1 MFRNKKIAVIVAAAG
16 SGSRM
21 GSGIPKQYRNIGGIP
36 MLIRTLNRFRDH
48 GAFDVFCVVAD
59 KEHLTLAESLLKG
72 AGYSGGRVVAGGAQ
86 RHESVY
92 QGLLSLPEDVD
103 YVLIHDAARPFVS
116 QKIIDDTL
124 EQVLLYNAVVVGVPP
139 KDSMLKALGNH
150 EGAGW
155 ASAYLNRKELVSVQT
170 PQAFS
175 RELILDAM
183 EKAMASGN
191 FGTDDGSLVLQ
202 AGFPLRV
209 ITGDY
214 KNSKITTREDLPLE
228 TRVGN
233 GFDVH
238 QLVEGRKLI
247 LGGVDIPH
255 EKGLLGHSDADV
267 LTHAIMDALLGAAGE
282 GDIGRHFPDTSRDYK
297 DISSLVL
304 LERVSSILKEKGWA
318 IGNIDATLLCQRPKL
333 AGYMETMGENLA
345 RILGIGMDQIG
356 IKATTTEKLGF
367 AGREEG
373 IACTAVCLIYKQ
385 Y

>member
-1 MFRNKKIAVIVAAAG
+1 MINNKKIAVIIAAAG

-36 MLIRTLNRFRDH
+36 MLIRTLQKFRDH

-59 KEHLTLAESLLKG
+59 KEHLSLAQGLLDQ
-72 AGYSGGRVVAGGAQ
+72 AGFSETRVVEGGKQ
-86 RHESVY
+86 RHESIY
-92 QGLLSLPEDVD
+92 LGLRDLPEDVD
-103 YVLIHDAARPFVS
+103 YVVIHDAARPFVS

-139 KDSMLKALGNH
+139 KDSMLKAPENQDGT
-150 EGAGW
+150 GW
-155 ASAYLNRKELVSVQT
+155 VSEYLTRKELVSAQT

-175 RELILDAM
+175 REWILDAM
-183 EKAMASGN
+183 DQGEASGN
-191 FGTDDGSLVLQ
+191 FGTDDGFLILQ
-202 AGFPLRV
+202 AGYPLRV
-209 ITGDY
+209 IAGDY

-247 LGGVDIPH
+247 LGGMEIPH

-282 GDIGRHFPDTSRDYK
+282 GDIGRHFPDTSQEYK
-297 DISSLVL
+297 DISSLLL
-304 LERVSSILKEKGWA
+304 LERVSTILKEKGWT

-333 AGYMETMGENLA
+333 AGYMKSMEENLA
-345 RILGIGMDQIG
+345 RALGIGMDQIG
-356 IKATTTEKLGF
+356 VKATTTEKLGF
-367 AGREEG
+367 TGREEG
-373 IACTAVCLIYKQ
+373 IACMAVCLINK
-385 Y
+385 

>member
-1 MFRNKKIAVIVAAAG
+1 MINNKKIAVIIAAAG

-36 MLIRTLNRFRDH
+36 MLIRTLQKFRDH

-59 KEHLTLAESLLKG
+59 KEHLSLAQGLLDQ
-72 AGYSGGRVVAGGAQ
+72 AGFSETRVVEGGKQ
-86 RHESVY
+86 RHESIY
-92 QGLLSLPEDVD
+92 QGLRDLPEDVD
-103 YVLIHDAARPFVS
+103 YVVIHDAARPFVS

-139 KDSMLKALGNH
+139 KDSMLKAPENQDGT
-150 EGAGW
+150 GW
-155 ASAYLNRKELVSVQT
+155 VSEYLTRKELVSVQT

-175 RELILDAM
+175 REWILDAM
-183 EKAMASGN
+183 DQREASGN
-191 FGTDDGSLVLQ
+191 FGTDDGFLILQ
-202 AGFPLRV
+202 AGYPLRV
-209 ITGDY
+209 IAGDY

-247 LGGVDIPH
+247 LGGMEIPH

-282 GDIGRHFPDTSRDYK
+282 GDIGRHFPDTSQEYK
-297 DISSLVL
+297 DISSLLL
-304 LERVSSILKEKGWA
+304 LERVSTILKEKGWT

-333 AGYMETMGENLA
+333 AGYMKSMEENLA
-345 RILGIGMDQIG
+345 RALGIGMDQIG
-356 IKATTTEKLGF
+356 VKATTTEKLGF
-367 AGREEG
+367 TGREEG
-373 IACTAVCLIYKQ
+373 IACMAVCLINK
-385 Y
+385 

>member
-1 MFRNKKIAVIVAAAG
+1 MINNKKIAVIIAAAG

-36 MLIRTLNRFRDH
+36 MLIRTLQKFRDH

-59 KEHLTLAESLLKG
+59 KEHLSLAQGLLDQ
-72 AGYSGGRVVAGGAQ
+72 AGFSETRVVEGGKQ
-86 RHESVY
+86 RHESIY
-92 QGLLSLPEDVD
+92 LGLRDLPEDVD
-103 YVLIHDAARPFVS
+103 YVVIHDAARPFVS

-139 KDSMLKALGNH
+139 KDSMLKAPENQDGT
-150 EGAGW
+150 GW
-155 ASAYLNRKELVSVQT
+155 VSEYLTRKELVSVQT

-175 RELILDAM
+175 REWILDAM
-183 EKAMASGN
+183 DQGEASGN
-191 FGTDDGSLVLQ
+191 FGTDDGFLILQ
-202 AGFPLRV
+202 AGYPLRV
-209 ITGDY
+209 IAGDY

-247 LGGVDIPH
+247 LGGLEIPH

-282 GDIGRHFPDTSRDYK
+282 GDIGRHFPDTSQEYK
-297 DISSLVL
+297 DISSLLL
-304 LERVSSILKEKGWA
+304 LERVSTILKEKGWT

-333 AGYMETMGENLA
+333 AGYMKSMEENLA
-345 RILGIGMDQIG
+345 RALGIGMDQIG
-356 IKATTTEKLGF
+356 VKATTTEKLGF
-367 AGREEG
+367 TGREEG
-373 IACTAVCLIYKQ
+373 IACMAVCLINK
-385 Y
+385 

>member
-1 MFRNKKIAVIVAAAG
+1 MINNKKIAVIIAAAG

-36 MLIRTLNRFRDH
+36 MLIRTLQKFRDH

-59 KEHLTLAESLLKG
+59 KEHLSLAQGLLDQ
-72 AGYSGGRVVAGGAQ
+72 AGFSETRVVEGGKQ
-86 RHESVY
+86 RHESIY
-92 QGLLSLPEDVD
+92 LGLRDLPEDVD
-103 YVLIHDAARPFVS
+103 YVVIHDAARPFVS

-139 KDSMLKALGNH
+139 KDSMLKAPENQDGT
-150 EGAGW
+150 GW
-155 ASAYLNRKELVSVQT
+155 ASEYLTRKELVSVQT

-175 RELILDAM
+175 REWILDAM
-183 EKAMASGN
+183 DQGEASGN
-191 FGTDDGSLVLQ
+191 FGTDDGFLILQ
-202 AGFPLRV
+202 AGYPLRV
-209 ITGDY
+209 IAGDY

-247 LGGVDIPH
+247 LGGMEIPH

-282 GDIGRHFPDTSRDYK
+282 GDIGRHFPDTSQEYK
-297 DISSLVL
+297 DISSLLL
-304 LERVSSILKEKGWA
+304 LERVSTILKEKGWT

-333 AGYMETMGENLA
+333 AGYMKSMEENLA
-345 RILGIGMDQIG
+345 RALGIGMDQIG
-356 IKATTTEKLGF
+356 VKATTTEKLGF
-367 AGREEG
+367 TGREEG
-373 IACTAVCLIYKQ
+373 IACMAVCLINK
-385 Y
+385 

>member
-1 MFRNKKIAVIVAAAG
+1 MINNKKIAVIIAAAG

-36 MLIRTLNRFRDH
+36 MLIRTLQKFRDH

-59 KEHLTLAESLLKG
+59 KEHLSLAQGLLDQ
-72 AGYSGGRVVAGGAQ
+72 AGFSETRVVEGGKQ
-86 RHESVY
+86 RHESIY
-92 QGLLSLPEDVD
+92 QGLRDLPEDVD
-103 YVLIHDAARPFVS
+103 YVVIHDAARPFVS

-139 KDSMLKALGNH
+139 KDSMLKAPENQDGT
-150 EGAGW
+150 GW
-155 ASAYLNRKELVSVQT
+155 VSEYLTRKELVSVQT

-175 RELILDAM
+175 REWILDAM
-183 EKAMASGN
+183 DQGEASGN
-191 FGTDDGSLVLQ
+191 FGTDDGFLILQ
-202 AGFPLRV
+202 AGYPLRV
-209 ITGDY
+209 IAGDY

-247 LGGVDIPH
+247 LGGMEIPH

-282 GDIGRHFPDTSRDYK
+282 GDIGRHFPDTSQEYK
-297 DISSLVL
+297 DISSLLL
-304 LERVSSILKEKGWA
+304 LERVSTILKEKGWT

-333 AGYMETMGENLA
+333 AGYMKSMEENLA
-345 RILGIGMDQIG
+345 RALGIGMDQIG
-356 IKATTTEKLGF
+356 VKATTTEKLGF
-367 AGREEG
+367 TGREEG
-373 IACTAVCLIYKQ
+373 IACMAVCLINK
-385 Y
+385 

>member
-1 MFRNKKIAVIVAAAG
+1 MFNNKKIAVIIAAAG

-21 GSGIPKQYRNIGGIP
+21 GSGIPKQYRKIGGIP
-36 MLIRTLNRFRDH
+36 MLIRTLKRFRDH
-48 GAFDVFCVVAD
+48 GAFDVFCVVGD
-59 KEHLTLAESLLKG
+59 KEHLPLVEDLLSQ
-72 AGYSGGRVVAGGAQ
+72 AGFFEVQVVEGGKL

-92 QGLLSLPEDVD
+92 QGLLSLPKDVD
-103 YVLIHDAARPFVS
+103 YVVIHDAARPFVS

-139 KDSMLKALGNH
+139 KDSMLKAPGN
-150 EGAGW
+150 EGGTGW
-155 ASAYLNRKELVSVQT
+155 ASDYLNRQELVSVQT

-175 RELILDAM
+175 KEWIMEAM
-183 EKAMASGN
+183 TKAAAAGN
-191 FGTDDGSLVLQ
+191 FGTDDGSLILK
-202 AGFPLRV
+202 AGYPLRV
-209 ITGDY
+209 IAGDY
-214 KNSKITTREDLPLE
+214 HNNKITTREDLPLE

-267 LTHAIMDALLGAAGE
+267 LAHAIMDALLGAAGA
-282 GDIGRHFPDTSRDYK
+282 GDIGRHFPDTSQAYK

-304 LERVSSILKEKGWA
+304 LEQVSDILKERGYT

-333 AGYMETMGENLA
+333 AGYMKAMEENLA
-345 RILGIGMDQIG
+345 RTLGIGMDQIG
-356 IKATTTEKLGF
+356 VKATTTEKLGF
-367 AGREEG
+367 TGREEG
-373 IACTAVCLIYKQ
+373 IACTAVCLIYR
-385 Y
+385 

>member
-1 MFRNKKIAVIVAAAG
+1 MINNKKIAVIIAAAG

-36 MLIRTLNRFRDH
+36 MLIRTLQKFRDH

-59 KEHLTLAESLLKG
+59 KEHLSLAQGLLDQ
-72 AGYSGGRVVAGGAQ
+72 AGFSETRVVEGGKQ
-86 RHESVY
+86 RHESIY
-92 QGLLSLPEDVD
+92 LGLRDLPEDVD
-103 YVLIHDAARPFVS
+103 YVVIHDAARPFVS

-139 KDSMLKALGNH
+139 KDSMLKAPENQDGT
-150 EGAGW
+150 GW
-155 ASAYLNRKELVSVQT
+155 VSEYLIRKELVSVQT

-175 RELILDAM
+175 REWILDAM
-183 EKAMASGN
+183 DQGEASGN
-191 FGTDDGSLVLQ
+191 FGTDDGFLILQ
-202 AGFPLRV
+202 AGYPLRV
-209 ITGDY
+209 IAGDY

-247 LGGVDIPH
+247 LGGMEIPH

-282 GDIGRHFPDTSRDYK
+282 GDIGRHFPDTSQEYK
-297 DISSLVL
+297 DISSLLL
-304 LERVSSILKEKGWA
+304 LERVSTILKEKGWT

-333 AGYMETMGENLA
+333 AGYMKSMEENLA
-345 RILGIGMDQIG
+345 RALGIGMDQIG
-356 IKATTTEKLGF
+356 VKATTTEKLGF
-367 AGREEG
+367 TGREEG
-373 IACTAVCLIYKQ
+373 IACMAVCLINK
-385 Y
+385 

>member
-1 MFRNKKIAVIVAAAG
+1 MINNKKIAVIIAAAG

-36 MLIRTLNRFRDH
+36 MLIRTLQKFRDH

-59 KEHLTLAESLLKG
+59 KEHLSLAQGLLDQ
-72 AGYSGGRVVAGGAQ
+72 AGFSETRVVEGGKQ
-86 RHESVY
+86 RHESIY
-92 QGLLSLPEDVD
+92 LGLRDLPEDVD
-103 YVLIHDAARPFVS
+103 YVVIHDAARPFVS

-139 KDSMLKALGNH
+139 KDSMLKAPENQDGT
-150 EGAGW
+150 GW
-155 ASAYLNRKELVSVQT
+155 VSEYLTRKELVSVQT

-175 RELILDAM
+175 REWILDAM
-183 EKAMASGN
+183 DQGEASGN
-191 FGTDDGSLVLQ
+191 FGTDDGFLILQ
-202 AGFPLRV
+202 AGYPLRV
-209 ITGDY
+209 IAGDY

-247 LGGVDIPH
+247 LGGMEIPH

-282 GDIGRHFPDTSRDYK
+282 GDIGRHFPDTSQEYK
-297 DISSLVL
+297 DISSLLL
-304 LERVSSILKEKGWA
+304 LERVSSILKEKGWT

-333 AGYMETMGENLA
+333 AGYMKSMEENLA
-345 RILGIGMDQIG
+345 RALGIGMDQIG
-356 IKATTTEKLGF
+356 VKATTTEKLGF
-367 AGREEG
+367 TGREEG
-373 IACTAVCLIYKQ
+373 IACMAVCLINK
-385 Y
+385 

>member
-1 MFRNKKIAVIVAAAG
+1 MINNKKIAVIIAAAG

-36 MLIRTLNRFRDH
+36 MLIRTLQKFRDH

-59 KEHLTLAESLLKG
+59 KEHLSLAQGLLDQ
-72 AGYSGGRVVAGGAQ
+72 AGFSETRVVEGGKQ
-86 RHESVY
+86 RYESIY
-92 QGLLSLPEDVD
+92 QGLRSLPEDVD
-103 YVLIHDAARPFVS
+103 YVVIHDAARPFVS

-139 KDSMLKALGNH
+139 KDSMLKAPENQDGT
-150 EGAGW
+150 GW
-155 ASAYLNRKELVSVQT
+155 VSEYLTRKELVSVQT

-175 RELILDAM
+175 REWILDAM
-183 EKAMASGN
+183 DQGEASGN
-191 FGTDDGSLVLQ
+191 FGTDDGFLILQ
-202 AGFPLRV
+202 AGYPLRV
-209 ITGDY
+209 IAGDY

-247 LGGVDIPH
+247 LGGMEIPH

-282 GDIGRHFPDTSRDYK
+282 GDIGRHFPDTSQEYK
-297 DISSLVL
+297 DISSLLL
-304 LERVSSILKEKGWA
+304 LERVSTILKEKGWT

-333 AGYMETMGENLA
+333 AGYMKSMEENLA
-345 RILGIGMDQIG
+345 RALGIGMDQIG
-356 IKATTTEKLGF
+356 VKATTTEKLGF
-367 AGREEG
+367 TGREEG
-373 IACTAVCLIYKQ
+373 IACMAVCLINK
-385 Y
+385 

>member
-1 MFRNKKIAVIVAAAG
+1 MINNKKIAVIIAAAG

-36 MLIRTLNRFRDH
+36 MLIRTLQKFRDH

-59 KEHLTLAESLLKG
+59 KEHLSLAQGLLDQ
-72 AGYSGGRVVAGGAQ
+72 AGFSETRVVEGGKQ
-86 RHESVY
+86 RHESIY
-92 QGLLSLPEDVD
+92 LGLRDLPEDVD
-103 YVLIHDAARPFVS
+103 YVVIHDAARPFVS

-139 KDSMLKALGNH
+139 KDSMLKAPENQDGT
-150 EGAGW
+150 GW
-155 ASAYLNRKELVSVQT
+155 VSEYLTRKELVSVQT

-175 RELILDAM
+175 REWILDAM
-183 EKAMASGN
+183 DQGEASGN
-191 FGTDDGSLVLQ
+191 FGTDDGFLILQ
-202 AGFPLRV
+202 AGYPLRV
-209 ITGDY
+209 IAGDY

-238 QLVEGRKLI
+238 QLVDGRKLI
-247 LGGVDIPH
+247 LGGMEIPH

-282 GDIGRHFPDTSRDYK
+282 GDIGRHFPDTSQEYK
-297 DISSLVL
+297 DISSLLL
-304 LERVSSILKEKGWA
+304 LERVSTILKEKGWT

-333 AGYMETMGENLA
+333 AGYMKSMEENLA
-345 RILGIGMDQIG
+345 RALGIGMDQIG
-356 IKATTTEKLGF
+356 VKATTTEKLGF
-367 AGREEG
+367 TGREEG
-373 IACTAVCLIYKQ
+373 IACMAVCLINK
-385 Y
+385 

>member
-1 MFRNKKIAVIVAAAG
+1 MINNKKIAVIIAAAG

-36 MLIRTLNRFRDH
+36 MLIRTLQKFRDH

-59 KEHLTLAESLLKG
+59 KEHLSLAQGLLDQ
-72 AGYSGGRVVAGGAQ
+72 AGFSETRVVEGGKQ
-86 RHESVY
+86 RHESIY
-92 QGLLSLPEDVD
+92 LGLRDLPEDVD
-103 YVLIHDAARPFVS
+103 YVVIHDAARPFVS

-139 KDSMLKALGNH
+139 KDSMLKAPENQDGT
-150 EGAGW
+150 GW
-155 ASAYLNRKELVSVQT
+155 VSEYLTRKELVSVQT

-175 RELILDAM
+175 REWILDAM
-183 EKAMASGN
+183 DQGEASGN
-191 FGTDDGSLVLQ
+191 FGTDDGFLILQ
-202 AGFPLRV
+202 AGYPLRV
-209 ITGDY
+209 IAGDY

-247 LGGVDIPH
+247 LGGMEIPH

-282 GDIGRHFPDTSRDYK
+282 GDIGRHFPDTSQEYK
-297 DISSLVL
+297 DISSLLL
-304 LERVSSILKEKGWA
+304 LERVSTILKEKGWT

-333 AGYMETMGENLA
+333 AGYMKSMEENLA
-345 RILGIGMDQIG
+345 RALGIGMDQIG
-356 IKATTTEKLGF
+356 VKATTTEKLGF
-367 AGREEG
+367 TGREEG
-373 IACTAVCLIYKQ
+373 IACMAVCLINK
-385 Y
+385 

>member
-1 MFRNKKIAVIVAAAG
+1 MINNKKIAVIIAAAG

-21 GSGIPKQYRNIGGIP
+21 GSGIPKQSRNIGGIP
-36 MLIRTLNRFRDH
+36 MLIRTLQKFRDH

-59 KEHLTLAESLLKG
+59 KEHLSLAQGLLDQ
-72 AGYSGGRVVAGGAQ
+72 AGFSETRVVEGGKQ
-86 RHESVY
+86 RHESIY
-92 QGLLSLPEDVD
+92 LGLRDLPEDVD
-103 YVLIHDAARPFVS
+103 YVVIHDAARPFVS

-139 KDSMLKALGNH
+139 KDSMLKAPENQDGT
-150 EGAGW
+150 GW
-155 ASAYLNRKELVSVQT
+155 VSEYLTRKELVSVQT

-175 RELILDAM
+175 REWILDAM
-183 EKAMASGN
+183 DQGEASGN
-191 FGTDDGSLVLQ
+191 FGTDDGFLILQ
-202 AGFPLRV
+202 AGYPLRV
-209 ITGDY
+209 IAGDY

-247 LGGVDIPH
+247 LGGMEIPH

-282 GDIGRHFPDTSRDYK
+282 GDIGRHFPDTSQEYK
-297 DISSLVL
+297 DISSLLL
-304 LERVSSILKEKGWA
+304 LERVSTILKEKGWT

-333 AGYMETMGENLA
+333 AGYMKSMEENLA
-345 RILGIGMDQIG
+345 RALGIGMDQIG
-356 IKATTTEKLGF
+356 VKATTTEKLGF
-367 AGREEG
+367 TGREEG
-373 IACTAVCLIYKQ
+373 IACMAVCLINK
-385 Y
+385 

>member
-1 MFRNKKIAVIVAAAG
+1 MINNKKIAVIIAAAG

-36 MLIRTLNRFRDH
+36 MLIRTLQKFRDH

-59 KEHLTLAESLLKG
+59 KEHLSLAQGLLDQ
-72 AGYSGGRVVAGGAQ
+72 AGFSETRVVAGGKQ
-86 RHESVY
+86 RHESIY
-92 QGLLSLPEDVD
+92 QGLRDLPEDVD
-103 YVLIHDAARPFVS
+103 YVVIHDAARPFVS

-139 KDSMLKALGNH
+139 KDSMLKAPENQDGT
-150 EGAGW
+150 GW
-155 ASAYLNRKELVSVQT
+155 VSEYLTRKELVSVQT

-175 RELILDAM
+175 REWILDAM
-183 EKAMASGN
+183 DQGEASGN
-191 FGTDDGSLVLQ
+191 FGTDDGFLILQ
-202 AGFPLRV
+202 AGYPLRV
-209 ITGDY
+209 IAGDY

-247 LGGVDIPH
+247 LGGMEIPH

-282 GDIGRHFPDTSRDYK
+282 GDIGRHFPDTSQEYK
-297 DISSLVL
+297 DISSLLL
-304 LERVSSILKEKGWA
+304 LERVSTILKEKGWT

-333 AGYMETMGENLA
+333 AGYMKSMEENLA
-345 RILGIGMDQIG
+345 RALGIGMDQIG
-356 IKATTTEKLGF
+356 VKATTTEKLGF
-367 AGREEG
+367 TGREEG
-373 IACTAVCLIYKQ
+373 IACMAVCLINK
-385 Y
+385 

>member
-1 MFRNKKIAVIVAAAG
+1 MINNKKIAVIIAAAG

-36 MLIRTLNRFRDH
+36 MLIRTLQKFRDH

-59 KEHLTLAESLLKG
+59 KEHLSLAQGLLDQ
-72 AGYSGGRVVAGGAQ
+72 AGFSETRVVEGGKQ
-86 RHESVY
+86 RHESIY
-92 QGLLSLPEDVD
+92 LGLRDLPEDVD
-103 YVLIHDAARPFVS
+103 YVVIHDAARPFVS

-139 KDSMLKALGNH
+139 KDSMLKAPETEDGT
-150 EGAGW
+150 GW
-155 ASAYLNRKELVSVQT
+155 VSEYLNRKELVSVQT

-175 RELILDAM
+175 REWILEAM
-183 EKAMASGN
+183 DQGAATGN
-191 FGTDDGSLVLQ
+191 FGTDDGYLIQQ
-202 AGFPLRV
+202 AGYPLRV
-209 ITGDY
+209 IAGDY

-247 LGGVDIPH
+247 LGGMEIPH

-282 GDIGRHFPDTSRDYK
+282 GDIGRHFPDTSQEYK
-297 DISSLVL
+297 DISSLLL
-304 LERVSSILKEKGWA
+304 LERVSSILKEKGWT

-333 AGYMETMGENLA
+333 AGYMKSMEENLA
-345 RILGIGMDQIG
+345 RALGIGMDQIG
-356 IKATTTEKLGF
+356 VKATTTEKLGF
-367 AGREEG
+367 TGREEG
-373 IACTAVCLIYKQ
+373 IACMAVCLINK
-385 Y
+385 